1 MSKKGV
7 DKYYKKQMTS
17 NKDYSKKESY
27 SSNEKVN
34 LVNVLKKGPDVAKK
48 NRNSSKASANVTDE
62 IPDDK
67 GPQATS

>member
-17 NKDYSKKESY
+17 NKDSYKKDTY
-27 SSNEKVN
+27 ASNEKVN
-34 LVNVLKKGPDVAKK
+34 LVNVLKKGENKK
-48 NRNSSKASANVTDE
+48 RNSSKASANITDDVQE
-62 IPDDK
+62 DK